1 HGQMFQPVGNLELT
15 FNSHDNFSNYYREL
29 DIENATTKTRYS
41 VDGVTYTR
49 EAFTSFPDRVMVIR
63 LSADKPGKLSFSAAF
78 TTQHVKQEIKVSG
91 NNELSLWGTT
101 SDHEGVEG
109 KVELNAI
116 SRIKTDRGNMK
127 QADNSIHIENAN
139 SVTIFV
145 SIASNFNNYNDIS
158 GDENQRAKDYMDKA
172 FNKNVDDMKVA
183 HIKAY
188 QNYFNRVSLDLGSTE
203 ASKFP
208 TNERLENFRNT
219 SDP

>member
-1 HGQMFQPVGNLELT
+1 
-15 FNSHDNFSNYYREL
+15 
-29 DIENATTKTRYS
+29 
-41 VDGVTYTR
+41 
-49 EAFTSFPDRVMVIR
+49 
-63 LSADKPGKLSFSAAF
+63 
-78 TTQHVKQEIKVSG
+78 
-91 NNELSLWGTT
+91 
-101 SDHEGVEG
+101 VEG
-109 KVELNAI
+109 KVEFNAI
-116 SRIKTDRGNMK
+116 SRIKTDGGNMK
-127 QADNSIHIENAN
+127 QADNSILIENAN

-188 QNYFNRVSLDLGSTE
+188 QKYFNRVSLDLGSTE

-219 SDP
+219 SDPSFVTLYSQFGRYLLISSSQPGGQPANLQGFWNGGMKPAWDSKYTINI